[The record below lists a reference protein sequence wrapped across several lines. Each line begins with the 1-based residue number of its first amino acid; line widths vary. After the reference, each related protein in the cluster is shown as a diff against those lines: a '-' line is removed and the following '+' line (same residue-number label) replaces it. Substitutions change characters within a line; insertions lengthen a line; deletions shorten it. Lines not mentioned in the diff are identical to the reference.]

1 MLHEALK
8 NMHLCNYG
16 TLLVLIDAVKRPFQ
30 NTEFNVNVA
39 DCDGNTPF
47 HLAVTSLYKAMH
59 KVNEIYLF
67 TNFLEVLLDG
77 GAHQH
82 FVNHHGKTA
91 MDLAKTNEAC
101 NILWDK
107 RKLELKCICAR
118 AVKRLGLSYSGVV
131 PKIVEK
137 FISIH

>member
-1 MLHEALK
+1 
-8 NMHLCNYG
+8 
-16 TLLVLIDAVKRPFQ
+16 
-30 NTEFNVNVA
+30 
-39 DCDGNTPF
+39 
-47 HLAVTSLYKAMH
+47 MH
-59 KVNEIYLF
+59 KVNETYLF

-77 GAHQH
+77 GVHQH

-91 MDLAKTNEAC
+91 MDLAKTDEAC

-137 FISIH
+137 FISMH